1 MSPKDRAHGARRP
14 VGPQGNPGWLRA
26 FVLACALIAAC
37 RSSTGEGPPELVVT
51 ETLGAAEA
59 PDGAPAQASGAAGT
73 RAGTASAA
81 ESALPAAGT
90 ELGRRI
96 AAGRDPAYPTMSRK
110 LLEEGSVDL
119 AIEVGNDGGLRGVR
133 VVSSSGH
140 ARLDEAALAAV
151 RAWTFKPRTGAE
163 PSKVYRQ
170 RFVFRLKPTQR

>member
-1 MSPKDRAHGARRP
+1 
-14 VGPQGNPGWLRA
+14 
-26 FVLACALIAAC
+26 
-37 RSSTGEGPPELVVT
+37 
-51 ETLGAAEA
+51 
-59 PDGAPAQASGAAGT
+59 
-73 RAGTASAA
+73 
-81 ESALPAAGT
+81 
-90 ELGRRI
+90 
-96 AAGRDPAYPTMSRK
+96 MSRK